1 MHWQCTASTY
11 INFSYIEARKIYRIA
26 TKNKRSTTKAFG
38 LSGMIIVL
46 GVRGLKF
53 DSQNAPNNIISK

>member
-1 MHWQCTASTY
+1 MRGNAPSTS
-11 INFSYIEARKIYRIA
+11 INFSIEARKIYRLA
-26 TKNKRSTTKAFG
+26 NKNYKSSTKLFG
-38 LSGMIIVL
+38 LSGMIIIL